1 MEHKR
6 YLKDVVVGDKIVCY
20 IEPNAMLKSKSRLEL
35 QTVRVVT
42 KSGRIVTDSHIFAPV
57 KHGGWYKQYGGKGAS
72 AYAPLQPNYRFSWVY
87 PEAETMLQAYEQNS
101 VKVDIDELIEQIK
114 DASQDTLFKI
124 KCLLEG
130 NKS

>member
-6 YLKDVVVGDKIVCY
+6 DLKNIVAGDKIVCY

-57 KHGGWYKQYGGKGAS
+57 KHGGWYKQYGGKGAE

-87 PEAETMLQAYEQNS
+87 PDAETMIQAYEQS
-101 VKVDIDELIEQIK
+101 CGEVDVNGLIEQIK
-114 DASQDTLFKI
+114 TASPEILLQVKY
-124 KCLLEG
+124 LLERE
-130 NKS
+130 KS